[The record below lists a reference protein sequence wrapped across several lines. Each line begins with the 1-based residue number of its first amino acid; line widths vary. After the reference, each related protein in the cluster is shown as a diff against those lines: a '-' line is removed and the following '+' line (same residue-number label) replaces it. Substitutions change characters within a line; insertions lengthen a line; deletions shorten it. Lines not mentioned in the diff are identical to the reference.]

1 MDFGWT
7 PSRLGNEWSLAQVSK
22 PCLGVYLAPDEMEIE
37 RFSEGAVCIALK
49 KFITKNFKHT
59 QK

>member
-7 PSRLGNEWSLAQVSK
+7 PPRLGNEWSFAQVSK
-22 PCLGVYLAPDEMEIE
+22 PCLGVYLASDEMEIQ
-37 RFSEGAVCIALK
+37 RFSEGAVCIELK
-49 KFITKNFKHT
+49 KVIMKNFKHT